1 MAPWVKMAMSVVP
14 PPTSSRQTPRS
25 FSSSDSTARDEA
37 SGCRMRSFTSSPQ
50 RRTHFTMFCAADTA
64 PVTMC
69 TLTSRR
75 TPDMPIGSR
84 TSSWP
89 SMMNSWRRTCR
100 ICWSVG
106 MLTAR
111 AVSIARSTSSA
122 LTSRS
127 LIATIPVELKLRMW
141 LPAMPT
147 NAELILQSAISSA
160 SSSAR
165 WIAATVA
172 SMFTTTP
179 FFRPFD
185 SWPPMPRI
193 SSEPSAR
200 SSATRHATLE
210 VPMSSATMRSLL
222 SLAIVSAVQL
232 RHAQGEA
239 VGITQIH
246 ILVPARDPAER
257 RGKRIDEAGQA
268 RLGTVGVAPKH
279 DLQAAVQP
287 ELPGAALGKHHALE
301 LRAERRHRLGEAQVA
316 LRHFELGAGGGEE
329 QRQARVGRA
338 VEALAVG
345 VHEPLAAPA
354 RERDVLFEAHFQPG
368 GPDAAH
374 RGPAHPGQRLET
386 RAHLRRGHR
395 EEVAADMGARGR
407 LDLRSRGL
415 AERVG
420 ELDLGHREQRR
431 AQQQRN
437 TDERERE
444 HRDAHQSPGRE
455 VEQARVI
462 PHGPSPGCARRG
474 PRRGCRWPSQPSA
487 PGCGR

>member
-14 PPTSSRQTPRS
+14 PPMSSRQTPRS
-25 FSSSDSTARDEA
+25 FSSSESTARAEA
-37 SGCRMRSFTSSPQ
+37 SGCRIRSFTSSPQ

-64 PVTMC
+64 PVTMW
-69 TLTSRR
+69 TLSSSR

-89 SMMNSWRRTCR
+89 SMMNSWRSTCR

-111 AVSIARSTSSA
+111 AVSIARSTSSPV
-122 LTSRS
+122 TSRS

-193 SSEPSAR
+193 SREPSAR
-200 SSATRHATLE
+200 SSATRHATFE

-222 SLAIVSAVQL
+222 SLAIGSAVQL
-232 RHAQGEA
+232 RHPQGKA
-239 VGITQIH
+239 VGIAQVH
-246 ILVPARDPAER
+246 ILVSAREPAER
-257 RGKRIDEAGQA
+257 RRIGLDEAPEA
-268 RLGTVGVAPKH
+268 RLGAVGVTPEH
-279 DLQAAVQP
+279 DLQAAVEP
-287 ELPGAALGKHHALE
+287 ELPRAALGKDHALE
-301 LRAERRHRLGEAQVA
+301 LRAERRHRFGEANVT
-316 LRHFELGAGGGEE
+316 LRHFELRAGGGPEH
-329 QRQARVGRA
+329 RQDLIGRT

-345 VHEPLAAPA
+345 IHQPLRTPA
-354 RERDVLFEAHFQPG
+354 RERHVLLEADLQPV

-374 RGPAHPGQRLET
+374 GSPAYPWQRLEPC
-386 RAHLRRGHR
+386 AQPRRGHR
-395 EEVAADMGARGR
+395 EKIAADMASRGR
-407 LDLRSRGL
+407 LDLRPRGL
-415 AERVG
+415 AQRMRK
-420 ELDLGHREQRR
+420 LDLGDRKERR
-431 AQQQRN
+431 ARDQRDAN
-437 TDERERE
+437 DGEHE
-444 HRDAHQSPGRE
+444 HRNAHERPGRQ
-455 VEQARVI
+455 VEQTGLI
-462 PHGPSPGCARRG
+462 PHEQFPES
-474 PRRGCRWPSQPSA
+474 
-487 PGCGR
+487 

>member
-1 MAPWVKMAMSVVP
+1 MARSARSPMPGTSIIWLGSASWRSATPWRVLMVSASAVGVRSAIAMSLVIWSPAIGITAVWRIAPCVNTAMSVVP
-14 PPTSSRQTPRS
+14 PPMSSRQTPRS

-37 SGCRMRSFTSSPQ
+37 SGCRIRSLTSRPQ
-50 RRTHFTMFCAADTA
+50 RRTHLMMFCAADTA

-69 TLTSRR
+69 TFTSRR

-84 TSSWP
+84 TSSCP
-89 SMMNSWRRTCR
+89 SMMNSWRNTCR

-147 NAELILQSAISSA
+147 KAELILQSAMSSA

-200 SSATRHATLE
+200 NCATRHATFE

-222 SLAIVSAVQL
+222 SLAIGSAGEP
-232 RHAQGEA
+232 RHPQREA
-239 VGITQIH
+239 VGIAQVH
-246 ILVPARDPAER
+246 VFVPARNPAER
-257 RGKRIDEAGQA
+257 RGIGVDETGEA
-268 RLGTVGVAPKH
+268 RLGAVGVPAQR

-287 ELPGAALGKHHALE
+287 ELPRAPVGERHALE
-301 LRAERRHRLGEAQVA
+301 LRAERRHRVGEAHIA
-316 LRHFELGAGGGEE
+316 PGHLELGAGGSEE
-329 QRQARVGRA
+329 HREARVGRA

-345 VHEPLAAPA
+345 VYQSLATPA
-354 RERDVLFEAHFQPG
+354 RKCDVLFEGYLQP
-368 GPDAAH
+368 
-374 RGPAHPGQRLET
+374 
-386 RAHLRRGHR
+386 
-395 EEVAADMGARGR
+395 
-407 LDLRSRGL
+407 
-415 AERVG
+415 
-420 ELDLGHREQRR
+420 
-431 AQQQRN
+431 
-437 TDERERE
+437 
-444 HRDAHQSPGRE
+444 
-455 VEQARVI
+455 
-462 PHGPSPGCARRG
+462 
-474 PRRGCRWPSQPSA
+474 
-487 PGCGR
+487 